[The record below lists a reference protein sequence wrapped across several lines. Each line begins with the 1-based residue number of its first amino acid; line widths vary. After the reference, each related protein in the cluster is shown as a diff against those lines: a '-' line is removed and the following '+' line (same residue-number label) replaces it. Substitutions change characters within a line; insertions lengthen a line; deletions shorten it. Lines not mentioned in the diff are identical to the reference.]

1 MGLAH
6 AGKATLARNVN
17 LNAIA
22 MTKVNV
28 TKTLE
33 NATTGCVPMDGVEAT
48 ANKVCIAPHTF
59 QGEDYY
65 LKIII

>member
-1 MGLAH
+1 MGLTH

-28 TKTLE
+28 IKTLE
-33 NATTGCVPMDGVEAT
+33 NAAIRCVPMDGVEAT
-48 ANKVCIAPHTF
+48 ANKVSIARHTF
-59 QGEDYY
+59 QGEDY
-65 LKIII
+65 